1 MAKVDPRETKGSK
14 DPAEIVEEPDKLDSC
29 TAQVAEAERV
39 DEDVTKGSF
48 LEDDKKSG
56 QPDTTP
62 FHSGRRSSSTTHAQ

>member
-1 MAKVDPRETKGSK
+1 MAKADQRETKGSK

-48 LEDDKKSG
+48 LDG

-62 FHSGRRSSSTTHAQ
+62 FHNQFHQ